1 MTLRASSSFPKSS
14 RHCYPFLSDA
24 FHHTSN
30 AFPFLTAFDDAFDDF
45 CAKVRSDFERRRD
58 EGAHDESRRSAKK
71 KREQTTIFAYDEQFM
86 RSLNTE
92 ENSARRLPALDDAQ
106 ILLLLQR
113 KREEDEDEDEDEDV
127 AVVEE
132 EKPPPGTSSFSSLWA
147 TEAQFAK
154 DAATLERLMLEQV
167 KEAAAEAAAK
177 RTAEKKRSEDDQRGA
192 SPRVSTVKV
201 VRGDDLFSRHAM
213 RSFKRIESRDGN
225 IERAFGGRRFRKL
238 YGRIVAKSE
247 KKKGTTVDVY
257 IDRVQGYTDDD
268 DDNDDDAVVGC
279 VDASSAGL
287 DVNFEDTPAFR
298 NEVRRRI
305 DANDAIEGVRRP
317 FVFVQL
323 DSLVSSFGSE
333 CRFECYDARNDFEP
347 LDFEIL

>member
-14 RHCYPFLSDA
+14 RHCYPFLSDG
-24 FHHTSN
+24 FHDTSN
-30 AFPFLTAFDDAFDDF
+30 AFPFLTA
-45 CAKVRSDFERRRD
+45 AKAQSDFERRD
-58 EGAHDESRRSAKK
+58 EGANDESRRSAKK
-71 KREQTTIFAYDEQFM
+71 REQTTFAYDEQFM

-113 KREEDEDEDEDEDV
+113 KREEDEDEDEDEDEEV
-127 AVVEE
+127 TVVEE

-167 KEAAAEAAAK
+167 KEATAAAK

-192 SPRVSTVKV
+192 SPRVSTVKI

-268 DDNDDDAVVGC
+268 DNDDDAVVGC

-305 DANDAIEGVRRP
+305 DVNDAIEGVRRP

>member
-14 RHCYPFLSDA
+14 RYCYPFLSDG
-24 FHHTSN
+24 FHDTSN
-30 AFPFLTAFDDAFDDF
+30 AFPFLTADDNDDADF
-45 CAKVRSDFERRRD
+45 TKTIQSDERRD
-58 EGAHDESRRSAKK
+58 DGANDESRSAKRGK
-71 KREQTTIFAYDEQFM
+71 TYAYDEQFM

-113 KREEDEDEDEDEDV
+113 KREDEEDEDDDEEV

-132 EKPPPGTSSFSSLWA
+132 EKPPPGTSTFSSLWA

-154 DAATLERLMLEQV
+154 DAATLERLMLQEV
-167 KEAAAEAAAK
+167 KEAAAAAAAK

-268 DDNDDDAVVGC
+268 DDDDDDNDDNAVVGC

>member
-14 RHCYPFLSDA
+14 RYCYPFLSDG
-24 FHHTSN
+24 FHDTSN
-30 AFPFLTAFDDAFDDF
+30 AFPFLTADDADDDR
-45 CAKVRSDFERRRD
+45 AKAQSDFERRD
-58 EGAHDESRRSAKK
+58 EGANDESRRSAKK
-71 KREQTTIFAYDEQFM
+71 REHTTFAYDEQFM

-113 KREEDEDEDEDEDV
+113 KREDEEDEDEDEEV

-132 EKPPPGTSSFSSLWA
+132 EKPPPGTSTFSSLWA

-167 KEAAAEAAAK
+167 KEAAAAAAAK

-268 DDNDDDAVVGC
+268 DDDDDDNDDNAVVGC

>member
-1 MTLRASSSFPKSS
+1 
-14 RHCYPFLSDA
+14 
-24 FHHTSN
+24 
-30 AFPFLTAFDDAFDDF
+30 
-45 CAKVRSDFERRRD
+45 
-58 EGAHDESRRSAKK
+58 
-71 KREQTTIFAYDEQFM
+71 M

-113 KREEDEDEDEDEDV
+113 KREEDEDEEV

-132 EKPPPGTSSFSSLWA
+132 EKPPPGTSTFSSLWA

-167 KEAAAEAAAK
+167 KEAAAAAAAK

-298 NEVRRRI
+298 NEMRRRI

>member
-1 MTLRASSSFPKSS
+1 MTLRASSSFPKPS

-24 FHHTSN
+24 FHDASN
-30 AFPFLTAFDDAFDDF
+30 AFPFLTADDAFEDF
-45 CAKVRSDFERRRD
+45 CAKARSDFERRRD
-58 EGAHDESRRSAKK
+58 EGARDESRRSAEK
-71 KREQTTIFAYDEQFM
+71 KREQTTTFAYDEQFM

-113 KREEDEDEDEDEDV
+113 KREEDEDEDEEEDEEV

-132 EKPPPGTSSFSSLWA
+132 EKLPPGTSSFSSLWA

-167 KEAAAEAAAK
+167 KEAAAAK

-192 SPRVSTVKV
+192 SPRVSTVKI

-268 DDNDDDAVVGC
+268 EDDDAVVGC

-333 CRFECYDARNDFEP
+333 CRFECYDARNDFKP

>member
-14 RHCYPFLSDA
+14 RYCYPFLSDG
-24 FHHTSN
+24 FHDTSN
-30 AFPFLTAFDDAFDDF
+30 AFPFLTADDADD
-45 CAKVRSDFERRRD
+45 CAKAQSDFERRD
-58 EGAHDESRRSAKK
+58 EGANDESRRSAKK
-71 KREQTTIFAYDEQFM
+71 REQSTFAYDEQFM

-113 KREEDEDEDEDEDV
+113 KREDEEDEDEDEEV

-132 EKPPPGTSSFSSLWA
+132 EKPPPGTSTFSSLWA

-154 DAATLERLMLEQV
+154 DAATLERLMLEQG
-167 KEAAAEAAAK
+167 KEATAAAK
-177 RTAEKKRSEDDQRGA
+177 RTAEKKRSKDDQRGA

-268 DDNDDDAVVGC
+268 EDDDAVVGC

-298 NEVRRRI
+298 NEVHRRI

>member
-14 RHCYPFLSDA
+14 RHCYPFLSDG
-24 FHHTSN
+24 FHDTSN
-30 AFPFLTAFDDAFDDF
+30 AFPFLTA
-45 CAKVRSDFERRRD
+45 AKAQSDFERRD
-58 EGAHDESRRSAKK
+58 EGANDESRRSAKK
-71 KREQTTIFAYDEQFM
+71 REQTTFAYDEQFM

-113 KREEDEDEDEDEDV
+113 KREEDEDEDEDEDEEEEV
-127 AVVEE
+127 AAVEE

-167 KEAAAEAAAK
+167 KEAAAAK

-268 DDNDDDAVVGC
+268 DDDDDDNDNDDNAVVGC

-333 CRFECYDARNDFEP
+333 CRFECYDARNDFKP